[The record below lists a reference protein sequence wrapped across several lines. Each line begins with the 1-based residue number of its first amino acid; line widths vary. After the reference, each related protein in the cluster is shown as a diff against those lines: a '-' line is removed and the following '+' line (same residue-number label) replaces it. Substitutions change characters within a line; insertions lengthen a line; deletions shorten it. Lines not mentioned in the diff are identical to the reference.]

1 MNYRILHE
9 LPQRI
14 RICLKLPK
22 KGFSCRAQQEL
33 EGVFLVIE
41 GIDGASFNR
50 RTGSLLVWYTGNHA
64 TRIKLLKTIQEIPL
78 TLASVRKG
86 DVKRDALEQKRRGVV
101 LAGVFLMVRPFIPLP
116 LRPWFTLYGI
126 VPVIMKG
133 LKVVLGRRLTIDA
146 LDAAAVGISFGRR
159 DYLSASVIAFFLKIG
174 DYLEERIRQ
183 RSRESLLTL
192 FQVGNEWV
200 WVRRNGRDACV
211 NIKCVT
217 TGEHVVVM
225 RGSSIPVDGVVLEG
239 SAMVNQSSMTGE
251 LSPVAKRKGLT
262 VYAGTALEEGFLV
275 VKAVR
280 VGDETRMSR
289 IVRVIEESES
299 LKAEVQSHTEK
310 LANRIVPYTFL
321 LSGVIYFLT
330 GNLTKVA
337 SVLLVDYS
345 CAIKLSTP
353 LAIMSAM
360 VTAARR
366 GILVKGG
373 KSIEKLAGSNVFILD
388 KTGTLTEARPKV
400 VDVVPYNGFS
410 REYILR
416 NAACVEEH
424 FPHPVASAVVKK
436 AEEEGLVHEEL
447 HTEIEYIVAHGIVS
461 RTYGERILVGS
472 KHFMEDCGVNVECAQ
487 PLIKSFA
494 DKGYSILYVA
504 IGMALGGIMAF
515 EDTLREDARTFLDGL
530 RSSGVGRIVMLTGDN
545 DAAAKNVADKLGI
558 EEFYSQVFPE
568 KKAEIIKELKDKGW
582 VVAMVGDGIN
592 DSPALSYADVGI
604 SMKHGADIAKEACN
618 VLLMDVRLE
627 RIIEARKMAQDAML
641 RIRQNFKYIVGIN
654 TVLIGLG
661 ISGFTTP
668 VFSAFMHNMTTFL
681 VSANSLRP
689 YRTSSP

>member
-1 MNYRILHE
+1 MHYRILHE

-14 RICLKLPK
+14 RVCLKLPK
-22 KGFSCRAQQEL
+22 KNFSSKAQREL
-33 EGVFLVIE
+33 EGVFLAIE

-50 RTGSLLVWYTGNHA
+50 RTGSLLVWYTGNQT
-64 TRIKLLKTIQEIPL
+64 TRVKLLKTIQEIPL
-78 TLASVRKG
+78 TLAAVRKG
-86 DVKRDALEQKRRGVV
+86 DVKRDALEQKRRGVA
-101 LAGVFLMVRPFIPLP
+101 LAGAFLMMRPFIPLP

-146 LDAAAVGISFGRR
+146 LDAAAVGISFGRK
-159 DYLSASVIAFFLKIG
+159 DYLSASVIVFFLKIG

-192 FQVGNEWV
+192 FQVRNEWV
-200 WVRRNGRDACV
+200 WVRRNGRDERV
-211 NIKCVT
+211 NIKRVT

-251 LSPVAKRKGLT
+251 LLPVAKRKGLT

-299 LKAEVQSHTEK
+299 LKAEVQSHAER
-310 LANRIVPYTFL
+310 LANRVVPYTFL
-321 LSGVIYFLT
+321 LSGALYFLT

-366 GILVKGG
+366 GILMKGG

-388 KTGTLTEARPKV
+388 KTGTLTEAKPKV

-472 KHFMEDCGVNVECAQ
+472 KHFMEDCGINVECAQ

-504 IGMALGGIMAF
+504 IGTELGGIMAF

-530 RSSGVGRIVMLTGDN
+530 RSSGVRRIVMLTGDN

-568 KKAEIIKELKDKGW
+568 KKVEIIKDMKDKGW

-592 DSPALSYADVGI
+592 DSPALSYADVGV
-604 SMKHGADIAKEACN
+604 SMKHGADIAKEACS

-627 RIIEARKMAQDAML
+627 RIIEARNMAQEAML

-661 ISGFTTP
+661 TSGFTTP
-668 VFSAFMHNMTTFL
+668 VFSAFAHNMTTFL

-689 YRTSSP
+689 YRTFLP